1 MIHIQNTAPGPPTAM
16 APATPAMFPVPIVA
30 DSEVIKA
37 WNGEISPS
45 LVRSTGWSS
54 ILMP

>member
-1 MIHIQNTAPGPPTAM
+1 
-16 APATPAMFPVPIVA
+16 MFPVPIVA